1 MRVDKIRKLAETI
14 WYNKERI
21 VLGVMV
27 CILLWHVYSIFKS
40 PPEDEPKE
48 FGVPR
53 VDNIV
58 NVVKDIAGPPDPP
71 KERPV
76 AQWEGI
82 YTPNP
87 FWALSAQSSIMSRTT
102 DAPADI
108 SLIQIQEGR
117 PGKWRARLK
126 TNVMR
131 WYDEGESFESFQLI
145 KIHPEDNSV
154 LVRSDRLGKVLTLKV
169 QGN

>member
-1 MRVDKIRKLAETI
+1 VDKIRKLAEAI

-27 CILLWHVYSIFKS
+27 CILLWHVYTIFNP
-40 PPEDEPKE
+40 PPEPEPQE
-48 FGVPR
+48 FGVPSA
-53 VDNIV
+53 DNII
-58 NVVKDIAGPPDPP
+58 NVVKDIAAPPDPP

-87 FWALSAQSSIMSRTT
+87 FWALSAQSSITSRTT
-102 DAPADI
+102 EAPADI
-108 SLIQIQEGR
+108 RLIQIQEVR

-126 TNVMR
+126 TNVMG
-131 WYDEGESFESFQLI
+131 WYDEGASFESFQLI
-145 KIHPEDNSV
+145 KIYPEDNSV
-154 LVRSDRLGKVLTLKV
+154 EVHSDRLGRVLTLKA
-169 QGN
+169 QRN

>member
-1 MRVDKIRKLAETI
+1 VDKVRKLAEAF

-27 CILLWHVYSIFKS
+27 CILLWHVYTIIYP
-40 PPEDEPKE
+40 PPEPELKT
-48 FGVPR
+48 FVVPR
-53 VDNIV
+53 AENIADA
-58 NVVKDIAGPPDPP
+58 VKDIAPPPEPPD
-71 KERPV
+71 ERPV

-87 FWALSAQSSIMSRTT
+87 FWALSAQSSTTSRTAS
-102 DAPADI
+102 APADI

-126 TNVMR
+126 TNVMG
-131 WYDEGESFESFQLI
+131 WYDEGDSFESFQLI
-145 KIHPEDNSV
+145 KINPENNSV
-154 LVRSDRLGKVLTLKV
+154 EVRSDRLGKVLTLKA

>member
-1 MRVDKIRKLAETI
+1 MDKIRKLAEAF

-27 CILLWHVYSIFKS
+27 CILLWHVYSIFNP
-40 PPEDEPKE
+40 PPEEEPEEFIIPDGGRIADVLKE
-48 FGVPR
+48 
-53 VDNIV
+53 
-58 NVVKDIAGPPDPP
+58 IAAPPDPP
-71 KERPV
+71 DERPV

-87 FWALSAQSSIMSRTT
+87 FWALSAQSSITSRTSN
-102 DAPADI
+102 APADI
-108 SLIQIQEGR
+108 RLIQIMEVR

-126 TNVMR
+126 TNVIG
-131 WYDEGESFESFQLI
+131 WYDEGASFESFQLI

-154 LVRSDRLGKVLTLKV
+154 EVRSDRLGKVLTLKA

>member
-1 MRVDKIRKLAETI
+1 MDKIRKLADII

-27 CILLWHVYSIFKS
+27 CILLWHVYGIFNP
-40 PPEDEPKE
+40 PPEVETKKLVPPSETNIPKVLSEIAPTPEPPE
-48 FGVPR
+48 
-53 VDNIV
+53 
-58 NVVKDIAGPPDPP
+58 
-71 KERPV
+71 ERPI

-87 FWALSAQSSIMSRTT
+87 FWALSAQSPVMSRAAS
-102 DAPADI
+102 APADI

-117 PGKWRARLK
+117 GGKWRARLK
-126 TNVMR
+126 TNVTA
-131 WYDEGESFESFQLI
+131 WYDEGASFESFQLI
-145 KIHPEDNSV
+145 KIHPESNSV
-154 LVRSDRLGKVLTLKV
+154 EVRSDRLGKVLTLKA

>member
-1 MRVDKIRKLAETI
+1 MDKIRKLAETV

-27 CILLWHVYSIFKS
+27 CVLLWHVYTIFNP
-40 PPEDEPKE
+40 PPEEEPKE
-48 FGVPR
+48 LSVPR
-53 VDNIV
+53 KENIPDV
-58 NVVKDIAGPPDPP
+58 IKDIAAPPDPP
-71 KERPV
+71 VDRPR

-87 FWALSAQSSIMSRTT
+87 FWALSAQTSVTSRTAT
-102 DAPADI
+102 AAADI
-108 SLIQIQEGR
+108 SLIQIQEGKG
-117 PGKWRARLK
+117 GKWRARLK
-126 TNVMR
+126 TNVTR
-131 WYDEGESFESFQLI
+131 WYDEGESFQSFQLL

-154 LVRSDRLGKVLTLKV
+154 EVRSDRLGKVLPLKA

>member
-1 MRVDKIRKLAETI
+1 VEKIRKLAEAI

-27 CILLWHVYSIFKS
+27 CVLLWHVYTIFNPP
-40 PPEDEPKE
+40 PPEEEPKE
-48 FGVPR
+48 LVVPR
-53 VDNIV
+53 VENIPDA
-58 NVVKDIAGPPDPP
+58 VKDIAASPDPP
-71 KERPV
+71 DERPV

-87 FWALSAQSSIMSRTT
+87 FWALSAQSSITSRTS

-108 SLIQIQEGR
+108 RLIQIQEGR

-126 TNVMR
+126 TNVMG
-131 WYDEGESFESFQLI
+131 WYDEGDSFESFQLI

-154 LVRSDRLGKVLTLKV
+154 LVRSDRLGKVLTLKA